1 MDVSLARQNGRG
13 VMIHLGHCFLGRDI
27 VSAPRASELIKGD
40 VSRSIAT
47 NKREKQATKGPFSVG
62 NVA

>member
-1 MDVSLARQNGRG
+1 M
-13 VMIHLGHCFLGRDI
+13 MIHLGHCFLRRDI

-47 NKREKQATKGPFSVG
+47 NKKEKQATKGPFSVRD
-62 NVA
+62 VA

>member
-1 MDVSLARQNGRG
+1 MGVSLARQNGRG

-47 NKREKQATKGPFSVG
+47 NKREKQATKGRFPS
-62 NVA
+62 ATSP

>member
-1 MDVSLARQNGRG
+1 
-13 VMIHLGHCFLGRDI
+13 MIHLGHCFLRRDF
-27 VSAPRASELIKGD
+27 ELIKGD

-47 NKREKQATKGPFSVG
+47 NKKEKQATKGPFSVG

>member
-13 VMIHLGHCFLGRDI
+13 VMIHLHCFLRREI
-27 VSAPRASELIKGD
+27 VSAPGASELIKGD

-47 NKREKQATKGPFSVG
+47 NKKEKQATKGPFSVG